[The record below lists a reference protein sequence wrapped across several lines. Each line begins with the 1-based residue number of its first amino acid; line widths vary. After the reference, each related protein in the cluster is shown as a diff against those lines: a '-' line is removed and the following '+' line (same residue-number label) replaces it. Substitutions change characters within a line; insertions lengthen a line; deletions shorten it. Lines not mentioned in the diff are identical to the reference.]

1 MVEKHSR
8 GIVDFIQ
15 SEDLI
20 GTGSFL
26 QQHRVFASK
35 RGWFL
40 RPTVKLDP
48 VAEFYLYDFVYRN
61 RSLFRKP
68 PIPNRRS
75 FGFFIAN
82 GEATPILKSYS
93 SFKKAVASERAK
105 YKHYIYLDIS
115 SYFNHIYHH
124 DLVEWVEK
132 AGGGIDDVNAL
143 GKYLREI
150 KGGDSFDCL
159 PQGLYPAKMI
169 GSAFLSFLEESSRIH
184 AARTLR
190 LMDDVWLF
198 DDNPDLLISDFLTIQ
213 SLLSQ
218 RGLNINEA
226 KSKVLVGHD
235 LESEVPAD
243 MDEMKIRLL
252 QRRREELQHGGAYYD
267 ESDEEEDEEEELDS
281 LTEEEVEY
289 LISLL
294 SSGDIQ
300 EEDAE
305 LVLTVMRDAKS
316 DINDYL
322 PTLIKDFPGLAKRLY
337 YFCIS
342 YQDKPAVADAILRH
356 VKSGSKLTE
365 FQLFWFAKISE
376 DLLLKNAK
384 AGDLLCSLY
393 DHEAA
398 TIISKAKILEIPEMR
413 FGMPDLREE
422 QLRSGQSGWLAWASA
437 VGTRKNPKAQ
447 RNHLLK
453 YFRKSSPMNRLIGE
467 FVEQA
472 Y

>member
-1 MVEKHSR
+1 MVEKYAA
-8 GIVDFIQ
+8 GIFEFIQ
-15 SEDLI
+15 KEDL
-20 GTGSFL
+20 TASGSFL
-26 QQHRVFASK
+26 QQDRVFASK

-61 RSLFRKP
+61 RTLFRKP
-68 PIPNRRS
+68 SKPNRKS

-82 GEATPILKSYS
+82 GEADPILKSYS
-93 SFKKAVASERAK
+93 SFKKAIAAGRSK
-105 YKHYIYLDIS
+105 YKHYIYFDVA

-124 DLVEWVEK
+124 DLVEWAEK
-132 AGGGIDDVNAL
+132 AGANAGDVKAL
-143 GKYLREI
+143 GKFLREI

-159 PQGLYPAKMI
+159 PQGIYPAKMI

-184 AARTLR
+184 ASRTIR

-198 DDNPDLLISDFLTIQ
+198 DNDPDLLISDFLAVQ

-218 RGLNINEA
+218 RGLNINEE
-226 KSKVLVGHD
+226 KSRVLVGHD

-243 MDEMKIRLL
+243 IDEMKVKLL
-252 QRRREELQHGGAYYD
+252 QLRRLVLQHGGAYWD
-267 ESDEEEDEEEELDS
+267 EGDKDEDEELES
-281 LTEEEVEY
+281 LSEEEVEY

-294 SSGDIQ
+294 SRGNLQ

-305 LVLTVMRDAKS
+305 LVLAVMRDADS
-316 DINDYL
+316 NINDYL
-322 PTLIKDFPGLAKRLY
+322 PALIKDFPGLTKRLY
-337 YFCIS
+337 YFCVS
-342 YQDKPAVADAILRH
+342 YQDKSAVADAIFTH

-365 FQLFWFAKISE
+365 FQLFWFTKITE
-376 DLLLKNAK
+376 DLLLGSITK
-384 AGDLLCSLY
+384 AGDLLISLY
-393 DHEAA
+393 EHEAA
-398 TIISKAKILEIPEMR
+398 TTISRAKILEIPEMH

-437 VGTRKNPKAQ
+437 IGSRKNPKAQ

-472 Y
+472 F

>member
-1 MVEKHSR
+1 MT
-8 GIVDFIQ
+8 
-15 SEDLI
+15 

-26 QQHRVFASK
+26 QQDRVFASK

-61 RSLFRKP
+61 RALFRKTVK
-68 PIPNRRS
+68 PNRKT
-75 FGFFIAN
+75 FGFFIDN
-82 GEATPILKSYS
+82 GEADPILKSYS
-93 SFKKAVASERAK
+93 SFKKAVAAGRSK
-105 YKHYIYLDIS
+105 YKHYIYFDVA

-132 AGGGIDDVNAL
+132 AGAGPGDVNAL
-143 GKYLREI
+143 GKFLREI

-159 PQGLYPAKMI
+159 PQGIYPAKMI

-184 AARTLR
+184 ASKTIR

-198 DDNPDLLISDFLTIQ
+198 DNDPDILISDFLAVQ
-213 SLLSQ
+213 SLLSK
-218 RGLNINEA
+218 RGLNINEE

-235 LESEVPAD
+235 IESEVPAD
-243 MDEMKIRLL
+243 IDEMKIRLL
-252 QRRREELQHGGAYYD
+252 QRRREEFQHGWVYFD
-267 ESDEEEDEEEELDS
+267 EGDEEEDENLES
-281 LTEEEVEY
+281 LSEEEVEY

-294 SSGDIQ
+294 RSGNLQ

-305 LVLTVMRDAKS
+305 LVLSVMRDAKS

-322 PTLIKDFPGLAKRLY
+322 PALIKDFPGLTKRLY
-337 YFCIS
+337 YFCVT
-342 YQDKPAVADAILRH
+342 YRDKAAIVDAIFAH
-356 VKSGSKLTE
+356 IKSGSKLTE
-365 FQLFWFAKISE
+365 FQLFWLAKITE
-376 DLLLKNAK
+376 DLLLGITTK
-384 AGDLLCSLY
+384 AGDLLISLY
-393 DHEAA
+393 EHEAA
-398 TIISKAKILEIPEMR
+398 TTISKAKILEVAEMR